1 MKLKTIDGGAVA
13 TNHIGG
19 KRFYCL
25 LAGQSS
31 ATELLRSCPV
41 VTASGQK
48 LGRVRSVL
56 VDKNN
61 RQLRYVILAP
71 HQGKSAVAIPWHALY
86 FDSALV
92 RLVYYTYS

>member
-1 MKLKTIDGGAVA
+1 MKLKTIDGGAAA
-13 TNHIGG
+13 TNRPGG
-19 KRFYCL
+19 KRFTCL

-41 VTASGQK
+41 VTASGQS

-56 VDKNN
+56 VDTRT
-61 RQLRYVILAP
+61 RQLRYVMLAP
-71 HQGKSAVAIPWHALY
+71 HQGKSPVAIPWHALY

-92 RLVYYTYS
+92 RLVYYTFS